1 VVNGTTVTVSNAV
14 FYVDLANFTGR
25 TSGGLMYDL
34 STEAAYEDN
43 GTVKSAYQRNE
54 LVLRG
59 SFFRG
64 GAILDDNQVSALGA
78 VGIS

>member
-1 VVNGTTVTVSNAV
+1 
-14 FYVDLANFTGR
+14 
-25 TSGGLMYDL
+25 MYDL

-64 GAILDDNQVSALGA
+64 GAIKDTDQVACILSPG
-78 VGIS
+78 VS